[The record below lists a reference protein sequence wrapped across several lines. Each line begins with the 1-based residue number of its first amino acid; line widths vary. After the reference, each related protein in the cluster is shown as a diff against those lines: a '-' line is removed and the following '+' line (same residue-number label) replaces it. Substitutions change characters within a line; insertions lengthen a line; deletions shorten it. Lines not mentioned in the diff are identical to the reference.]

1 MEAGDARSPIR
12 SIQAV
17 AYHFEEGSSMISSRR
32 ASANR
37 LPQGTRRLS
46 RSELMA
52 RIKSTGNKTTEIR
65 LLKLFRAA
73 GISGWRRRST
83 IYGRPDFVFRKERV
97 AIFVDGCFWHGHP
110 TLCRLP
116 AANHAYWV
124 KKILANRNRDEAV
137 NAYLRRTGWKVVR
150 VWEHELKGNTPNRL
164 LGRILRSLMPSVRK
178 AHAKPR

>member
-1 MEAGDARSPIR
+1 MEAGDAHSPIR

-17 AYHFEEGSSMISSRR
+17 AYNFEEESSMTSNRR

-37 LPQGTRRLS
+37 LPQATLRLS
-46 RSELMA
+46 RSDLMA

-65 LLKLFRAA
+65 LLKLLRAA

-83 IYGRPDFVFRKERV
+83 VYGRPDFVFRKQRV

-116 AANHAYWV
+116 ATNRTYWA
-124 KKILANRNRDEAV
+124 KKISANR
-137 NAYLRRTGWKVVR
+137 
-150 VWEHELKGNTPNRL
+150 
-164 LGRILRSLMPSVRK
+164 
-178 AHAKPR
+178 